1 MPTRMFLTTALT
13 LLSLPVAAA
22 ECPGFDD
29 LGTVATIA
37 EGFHGPMPLTDIP
50 GANTYSSGVECTI
63 LVDEQGVLIGSSR
76 LKKASCTALESQT
89 TARFGPH
96 TSTTERQDHSLIWN
110 IEDSRFI
117 EITTLT
123 EGSGCSYM
131 VTTKDPTPPP
141 TQATVQPVE
150 APPTEPAPKDLAWM
164 VDGSPAD
171 GERLVGAVMDL
182 YAGAPG
188 PICYLQDQKQAI
200 AEAKD
205 AFAAHPDTQGTV
217 TAAKRKK
224 GIIISTADP
233 LASPG
238 SKREI
243 SDSIFKPCPV

>member
-1 MPTRMFLTTALT
+1 MPTRIFLATAFSLF
-13 LLSLPVAAA
+13 SLPVAAG

-37 EGFHGPMPLTDIP
+37 EGFHGPMPLTDMP
-50 GANTYSSGVECTI
+50 GANAYSSGVECTFIVDEKGI
-63 LVDEQGVLIGSSR
+63 LVGSGR
-76 LKKASCTALESQT
+76 LKKASCTSLESQT

-96 TSTTERQDHSLIWN
+96 TSTTDRQDHSLIWN
-110 IEDSRFI
+110 IENRRFI
-117 EITTLT
+117 EIITLT

-131 VTTKDPTPPP
+131 VTTKDPTPTPDEVTEQPTDPP
-141 TQATVQPVE
+141 TTEATE
-150 APPTEPAPKDLAWM
+150 KDFAWM

-188 PICYLQDQKQAI
+188 PICYLNGQKQAI
-200 AEAKD
+200 AEATE
-205 AFAAHPDTQGTV
+205 AFAAQPDTQGTV

-233 LASPG
+233 LVSPG
-238 SKREI
+238 EKREI
-243 SDSIFKPCPV
+243 SGSTFKPCPA